1 MTYARTITDTHPN
14 SATANFF
21 PTSYVATWDIP
32 LSDVPLNDVPPAHKE
47 VGKMVDW
54 VADPQIWIGFFTL
67 VALEIVLGIDNII
80 FISILAGRLPPEQ
93 RDRARVMGLGVAL
106 ISRLLLL
113 LALSWVVRL
122 TEPLFEVFG
131 QAISGRDLI
140 LLLGGLFLLAKSVI
154 EISHSMDT
162 TEKDGKTAA
171 VTSFASV
178 IVQIMVLDVVFSLDS
193 VITAVGMVDE
203 IGVMIAAVIVSV
215 IVMLFASGPISR
227 FVDTHPS
234 IKMLALS
241 FLVLI
246 GVVLIAEGL
255 DQHIPKGYIYFAMA
269 FSVIVE
275 LLNIR
280 VRSMKAKHEKTAPKM
295 Q

>member
-1 MTYARTITDTHPN
+1 
-14 SATANFF
+14 
-21 PTSYVATWDIP
+21 
-32 LSDVPLNDVPPAHKE
+32 
-47 VGKMVDW
+47 MVDW

-203 IGVMIAAVIVSV
+203 IGVMVAAVIVSV